1 MGSIR
6 TALLATAV
14 AALTFSCASVRVP
27 DDDVIVAR
35 VKSALGRTVPASAT
49 NIKVTSDEGKVTLT
63 GYVESP
69 DAALRAVEAARS
81 IEGVKTVESD
91 LKIAT
96 LR

>member
-6 TALLATAV
+6 TVLLAAAV

-81 IEGVKTVESD
+81 IEGVKTVETD